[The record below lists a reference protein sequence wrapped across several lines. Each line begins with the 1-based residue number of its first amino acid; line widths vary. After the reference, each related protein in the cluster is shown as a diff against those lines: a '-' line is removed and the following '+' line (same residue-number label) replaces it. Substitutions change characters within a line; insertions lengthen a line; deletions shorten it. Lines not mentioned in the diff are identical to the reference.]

1 MVRKML
7 ADIPDELVHQDLE
20 KFRQLAIDLGATDAK
35 VVTMDMVIIGERVR
49 AKCIYPKCQWYGT
62 N

>member
-35 VVTMDMVIIGERVR
+35 VVTTDMVIIDERVR
-49 AKCIYPKCQWYGT
+49 AKCIYPKCHWYGT